1 VFNRA
6 KIIYAFGLGD
16 GKKNEFP
23 SLRIFKNMEPPNW
36 VNFML
41 NYNAIQFS
49 KLKTIFD
56 PNVPF

>member
-1 VFNRA
+1 MFNRT

-23 SLRIFKNMEPPNW
+23 SLRIFKSMNQPNW
-36 VNFML
+36 INFTL
-41 NYNAIQFS
+41 NCNTIQFS

-56 PNVPF
+56 PNAPL